1 MSHMK
6 DLFLDTQILLNNLT
20 IQKQMSK
27 EEFIAEVYEIA
38 FGENAINRGFSF
50 DEVIEELREFSDN
63 ALAFEESGLTRE
75 ELEEIGENREQSYR
89 DILSDCNVPVITKLS
104 ENALLLLSI
113 LPFEKSLACL

>member
-50 DEVIEELREFSDN
+50 DEVIEELREFSIM
-63 ALAFEESGLTRE
+63 LAFEESGLTRE

-89 DILSDCNVPVITKLS
+89 DGFRDART
-104 ENALLLLSI
+104 
-113 LPFEKSLACL
+113 

>member
-50 DEVIEELREFSDN
+50 DEVI
-63 ALAFEESGLTRE
+63 
-75 ELEEIGENREQSYR
+75 
-89 DILSDCNVPVITKLS
+89 
-104 ENALLLLSI
+104 
-113 LPFEKSLACL
+113 

>member
-75 ELEEIGENREQSYR
+75 ELEEIGENRGQSYR
-89 DILSDCNVPVITKLS
+89 DGFRD
-104 ENALLLLSI
+104 ALAH
-113 LPFEKSLACL
+113 KSTSH